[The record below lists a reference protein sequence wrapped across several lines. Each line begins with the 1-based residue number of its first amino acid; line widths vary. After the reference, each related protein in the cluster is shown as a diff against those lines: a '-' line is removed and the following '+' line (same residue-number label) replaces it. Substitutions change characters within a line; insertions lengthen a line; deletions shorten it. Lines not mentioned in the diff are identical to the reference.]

1 MKLFIKMTKIFKLQ
15 FLVISSLVM
24 ITACSSLKISPKVS
38 KEAYANRKQ
47 IKALRSKKTKVEPKQ
62 QGLVGDVQKKSNL
75 KPKQQSSTSLVSSLK
90 IGNYLAVLEFE
101 GQGISAP
108 LTANLTEE
116 FRRTVRNLNIFQVQD
131 RGITNE
137 INIFYPRKKEKYYWA
152 CWSEECAI
160 DLGRRLDV
168 NYVIAGN
175 IQKKGNDEF
184 LINGRLFSVD
194 METTLN
200 EFAMNSSGIT
210 DSLLL
215 EMKKM
220 AYNVSGLP
228 VPDTLSVGTDTSQV
242 AITED
247 IKRKREWIKLPPI
260 PSKIKA
266 LMMST
271 ALPGSGQIWAQ
282 KKYPGYGFMGT
293 EATLGLAALIAY
305 TQYNKAW
312 GGFEK
317 NYNAYQDGTDP
328 HTLIGLRPKVVQY
341 AADTR
346 RYNAFMNNIRSVGLS
361 IWIVNMVHAYLVAP
375 NDDFFDGEYFFD
387 LEYKP
392 DVNQVQLNFN
402 FP

>member
-15 FLVISSLVM
+15 FLVISSLIM
-24 ITACSSLKISPKVS
+24 MTACSSLKISPKVS

-47 IKALRSKKTKVEPKQ
+47 IKDLRSKKTKKKPNQ
-62 QGLVGDVQKKSNL
+62 QGLVGVVPKKSSL
-75 KPKQQSSTSLVSSLK
+75 KPNQHSSTSLPSSLK
-90 IGNYLAVLEFE
+90 TGNNLAVLEFE
-101 GQGISAP
+101 GRGISAP
-108 LTANLTEE
+108 LTAHLTEE

-137 INIFYPRKKEKYYWA
+137 INIFYPLKKDYWA
-152 CWSEECAI
+152 CWREECAI

-175 IQKKGNDEF
+175 IQKEGDDEF

-194 METTLN
+194 METTLD
-200 EFAMNSSGIT
+200 EFAMKNSGIT

-247 IKRKREWIKLPPI
+247 IKRNKREWIKLPPI
-260 PSKIKA
+260 PSKLKA

-346 RYNAFMNNIRSVGLS
+346 RYNAFMNNIRSVGAS

>member
-1 MKLFIKMTKIFKLQ
+1 MSFCFASETTKS
-15 FLVISSLVM
+15 V
-24 ITACSSLKISPKVS
+24 SLKTGK
-38 KEAYANRKQ
+38 N
-47 IKALRSKKTKVEPKQ
+47 
-62 QGLVGDVQKKSNL
+62 
-75 KPKQQSSTSLVSSLK
+75 
-90 IGNYLAVLEFE
+90 LAVLRFE
-101 GQGISAP
+101 GWAISEP
-108 LTANLTEE
+108 LTDYLTEE
-116 FRRTVRNLNIFQVQD
+116 FRKTVRELKIFQVQD

-137 INIFYPRKKEKYYWA
+137 VNIFKPRKKDYWS

-160 DLGRRLDV
+160 DLGRRLNV

-175 IQKKGNDEF
+175 IQKKGDNDF
-184 LINGRLFSVD
+184 LIKGRLFSVD
-194 METTLN
+194 METMLN

-242 AITED
+242 AITGNIE
-247 IKRKREWIKLPPI
+247 RKRDWIRLPPI

-271 ALPGSGQIWAQ
+271 AIPGSGQIWAQ

-293 EATLGLAALIAY
+293 EATLGMAALIAY
-305 TQYNKAW
+305 YEYNKAW

-317 NYNAYQDGTDP
+317 NYSAYQNGTDP
-328 HTLIGLRPKVVQY
+328 HSLIGLRPKIVQY
-341 AADTR
+341 AADTK
-346 RYNAFMNNIRSVGLS
+346 RYNAFMRNIRSIGLS
-361 IWIVNMVHAYLVAP
+361 IWVVNMVHAYLVAP

-387 LEYKP
+387 IEYKP
-392 DVNQVQLNFN
+392 DVNQIQLSFS
-402 FP
+402 FL

>member
-15 FLVISSLVM
+15 FLVISSLIM
-24 ITACSSLKISPKVS
+24 MTACSSLKISPKVS

-47 IKALRSKKTKVEPKQ
+47 IKDLRSKKTKKKPKQ
-62 QGLVGDVQKKSNL
+62 QGLVGVVQKKSSL
-75 KPKQQSSTSLVSSLK
+75 KPNQQSSTSLPSSLK
-90 IGNYLAVLEFE
+90 TGNNLAVLEFE
-101 GQGISAP
+101 GRGISAP
-108 LTANLTEE
+108 LTAHLTEE

-175 IQKKGNDEF
+175 IQKEGDDEF

-194 METTLN
+194 METTLD
-200 EFAMNSSGIT
+200 EFAMKNSGIT

-346 RYNAFMNNIRSVGLS
+346 RYNAFMNNIRSVGAS